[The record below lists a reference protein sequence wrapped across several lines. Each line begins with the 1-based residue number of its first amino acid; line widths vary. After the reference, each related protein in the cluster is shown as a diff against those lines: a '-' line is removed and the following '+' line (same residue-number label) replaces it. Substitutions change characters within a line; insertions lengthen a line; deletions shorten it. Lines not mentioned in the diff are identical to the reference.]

1 MSTIGFRSSFDNK
14 SLKQT
19 FTEYIINKIIN
30 LINLNN
36 FYGTLIFVRD
46 IENFKR
52 LEVRE
57 IGNKFA

>member
-19 FTEYIINKIIN
+19 FTEYIIDKIIKY
-30 LINLNN
+30 

-57 IGNKFA
+57 IGNKLIVL